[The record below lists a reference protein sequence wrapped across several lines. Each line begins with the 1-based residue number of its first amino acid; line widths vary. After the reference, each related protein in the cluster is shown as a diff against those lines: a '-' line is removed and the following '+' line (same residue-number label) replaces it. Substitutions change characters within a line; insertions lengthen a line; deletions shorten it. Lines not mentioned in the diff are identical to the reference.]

1 MAEKRFSAIFV
12 CLKPDMAVLRREC
25 IAAGKG
31 RWYAGSIKE
40 EWIMK
45 DGKWVPWRVIAAIIG
60 VLAIAYLWATKDVAG
75 IYSAMPGEALVP
87 YIVTNMSVTLAK
99 VGLMAFAIWVVKRG
113 AALISRKKEPR

>member
-12 CLKPDMAVLRREC
+12 CLKPDMAVLGRGC

-31 RWYAGSIKE
+31 RWYAGFIKE

-60 VLAIAYLWATKDVAG
+60 VLAIAYLWATKDVELRSLA
-75 IYSAMPGEALVP
+75 SAIAAACHLFRRCRSAL
-87 YIVTNMSVTLAK
+87 
-99 VGLMAFAIWVVKRG
+99 WVDRWCT
-113 AALISRKKEPR
+113 P